1 MILVKVFRLIL
12 LGSKEVI
19 DIVKIMVILVLKIW
33 VFSFKNNDVFFK
45 FIEYLIFVFIIVI
58 YLLVIKFKFIYSC

>member
-12 LGSKEVI
+12 FGSKEVI